1 VDTQRLTGI
10 KDMSKYIRYQ
20 QPKICDHLAGQ
31 YVAGVMTEKVRA
43 RTETLAKKN
52 PMLAAAIAYWSDAFV
67 ELQEP
72 LNSSSMKTSIS
83 DQVNIRRVW
92 SAIEQRISDAK
103 VSKALNSSGTRSSV
117 NDKETESI
125 LERFINSLFAWR
137 IMAGGSALASIVM
150 ASFLWLAI
158 PGATPL
164 ISGPSYLASMSDH
177 GDPSIPPQFVLS
189 AYSKNTSSPS
199 RLTLQWV
206 KNKKEKQHDA
216 LHLWAEVKE
225 TGELVYI
232 GLQPLS
238 NGSIALTKP
247 LWDAIA
253 NSSRLL
259 MTEDQQQPAEDN
271 IVFSGLCLQLAQW
284 QS

>member
-1 VDTQRLTGI
+1 VDTPRLTGI

-31 YVAGVMTEKVRA
+31 YVAGVMTERVRV
-43 RTETLAKKN
+43 RTESLAKKN

-72 LNSSSMKTSIS
+72 LNSSLIKESTS
-83 DQVNIRRVW
+83 DQVNVRRVW

-103 VSKALNSSGTRSSV
+103 VSKALKSSGTRSSV
-117 NDKETESI
+117 NDNEAASI
-125 LERFINSLFAWR
+125 IERFINSLFAWK
-137 IMAGGSALASIVM
+137 IIAGGSALASVFM
-150 ASFLWLAI
+150 VSFLWLAMSH
-158 PGATPL
+158 PEPVA
-164 ISGPSYLASMSDH
+164 SAPSYLASMSDH
-177 GDPSIPPQFVLS
+177 SDPSIPPQFVLS
-189 AYSKNTSSPS
+189 AYTKNTGSPS

-216 LHLWAEVKE
+216 LHLWAEDKE

-232 GLQPLS
+232 GLQSLN
-238 NGSIALTKP
+238 NGSIELTKP

-259 MTEDQQQPAEDN
+259 MTEDQQQPVEDN